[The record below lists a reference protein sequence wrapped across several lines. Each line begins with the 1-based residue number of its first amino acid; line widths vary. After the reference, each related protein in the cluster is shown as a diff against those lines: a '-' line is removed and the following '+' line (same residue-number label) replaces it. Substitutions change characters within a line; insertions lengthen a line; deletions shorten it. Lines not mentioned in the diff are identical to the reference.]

1 MKTIGVIGGLG
12 PMATVYYL
20 ELLTKMADVHID
32 QAHPRIY
39 MQSMP
44 DIPDR
49 TAYILG
55 QSEDNPIHLMIQ
67 AGKALQAIG
76 ADFITIPCV
85 TAGYFYAQ
93 VEEALGIPVVN
104 LLQELA
110 DASGSRN
117 VQKVGILATNGT
129 NRSGVL
135 TEMIHEQGMEVLLP
149 DERKQEQLMD
159 IIYRQIKGGE
169 EINWRQFGEIAGQ
182 LLDNGAECLILG
194 CTELPL
200 LRKKLCHCTEKQCV
214 DILQNHCIDSLEV
227 LAKCALSKCEI
238 PIKNTKV

>member
-20 ELLTKMADVHID
+20 ELITKMADVHRD
-32 QAHPRIY
+32 QEHPRIY

-55 QSEDNPIHLMIQ
+55 QSKDNPIHLMIQ
-67 AGKALQAIG
+67 AGKALQQMG
-76 ADFITIPCV
+76 ADFITVPCV

-93 VEEALGIPVVN
+93 MEEALDISVVN

-110 DASGSRN
+110 DASKRRN
-117 VQKVGILATNGT
+117 VQKVGILATSGT

-135 TEMIHEQGMEVLLP
+135 TEMIRRQGMEVLLP
-149 DERKQEQLMD
+149 DESRQEQLMD

-169 EINWRQFGEIAGQ
+169 AIDWQMFGEIAEN

-200 LRKKLCHCTEKQCV
+200 LRKELCHCTEKQCA
-214 DILQNHCIDSLEV
+214 DILQNHCIDALEV
-227 LAKCALSKCEI
+227 LAECALSRCGI
-238 PIKNTKV
+238 PIKQGW